1 MTKVANKLDQQTVAD
16 PEGRQSD
23 PWADF
28 REIEIIGLE
37 WVQKYKHSLGKYS
50 KFFLALEEGKFLA
63 TRCAR
68 CHLTWSPP
76 RPACPDCL
84 QPTSWVELS
93 GRGELI
99 SWSVLHFAPKMLADK
114 LETPYVLAYVKMDG
128 ADTLFA
134 HLLRNVGKF
143 EELHHGLPVKVKY
156 SHEDVDHPIMLMW
169 FEPDMV

>member
-1 MTKVANKLDQQTVAD
+1 MSMAKVVNKLDQKLVQD
-16 PEGRQSD
+16 PENRSSD
-23 PWADF
+23 PWSEF

-37 WVQKYKHSLGKYS
+37 WIQKYKHSLGKYS

-63 TRCAR
+63 TQCKN
-68 CHLTWSPP
+68 CSNTWSPP

-93 GRGELI
+93 GQGELI

-114 LETPYVLAYVKMDG
+114 LETPYILAYVKMDG

-134 HLLRNVGKF
+134 HLLRNFGKI
-143 EELHHGLPVKVKY
+143 EELYHGMPVNVVF
-156 SHEDVDHPIMLMW
+156 SQEAVDHPIMLMW
-169 FEPDMV
+169 FEKR

>member
-1 MTKVANKLDQQTVAD
+1 MTQVANKLDQQTLPD
-16 PEGRQSD
+16 PENRTVD

-50 KFFLALEEGKFLA
+50 KFFLALENGKFLA
-63 TRCAR
+63 TKCENCGRS
-68 CHLTWSPP
+68 WSPP

-84 QPTSWVELS
+84 RPTKWIELS
-93 GRGELI
+93 GKGELV
-99 SWSVLHFAPKMLADK
+99 SWSVLHYAPKMLADR

-134 HLLRNVGKF
+134 HLLRNFGDLKD
-143 EELHHGLPVKVKY
+143 LKHSMPVEVVY
-156 SHEDVDHPIMLMW
+156 SQETVDHPIMLMW
-169 FEPDMV
+169 FERRKE